1 MGKMANKEELA
12 EDMLQMDRKRGKV
25 EDELAQLQDQ
35 LADVDQANQKIE
47 AKIDVVYDRQREVTI
62 GKRNINCLSCA
73 VEPERRAVQGRD
85 GQVYRGVSPQ
95 KTQEEQ
101 MMESRTRPGG
111 SSESKIRGSKLL
123 NLKWD
128 AIGLQ

>member
-1 MGKMANKEELA
+1 MPWAAEVPWRWIGRLLGLNIHGLYRKMGKMANKEELA

-35 LADVDQANQKIE
+35 LVDVDQANRKIE
-47 AKIDVVYDRQREVTI
+47 AKIDVIYDRQREVTI

-73 VEPERRAVQGRD
+73 AEPEKTALQGRD

-95 KTQEEQ
+95 KTQEE
-101 MMESRTRPGG
+101 
-111 SSESKIRGSKLL
+111 
-123 NLKWD
+123 
-128 AIGLQ
+128 